1 MERRIADAAEISRMF
16 TRMAHELLELN
27 HGPNQLVVLGIPTRG
42 CAVASRLAEE
52 IKKIEKVD
60 VPVGTLDI
68 TMYRDDLRRHPT
80 REARRS
86 DIPVDVNERVV
97 VLADDVLYSGRTVA
111 SAFDALKDLGRPAAI
126 RLVELVDRGH
136 HQLPIAADIVGKTV
150 QTAADEHVR
159 VRLHETDGY
168 DAIEIGRN

>member
-1 MERRIADAAEISRMF
+1 
-16 TRMAHELLELN
+16 
-27 HGPNQLVVLGIPTRG
+27 
-42 CAVASRLAEE
+42 LAEE